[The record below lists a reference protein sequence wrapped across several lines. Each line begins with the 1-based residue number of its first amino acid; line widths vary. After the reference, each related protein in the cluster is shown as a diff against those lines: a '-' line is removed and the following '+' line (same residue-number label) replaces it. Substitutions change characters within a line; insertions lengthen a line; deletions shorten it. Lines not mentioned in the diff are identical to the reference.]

1 MLNFRGLHVAFLY
14 KRKLKDMEVSSSA
27 TKDGGE
33 WQKALEL
40 FYQLSDAQLQP
51 NVISY
56 DAILDSTKDPEVARV
71 MFLGFPKF
79 CDQNRC
85 FSRGCFVCVWNFVGC
100 FGCDMWCE
108 IIIRSPYDIAIFA
121 CVTLFL
127 GGRLEN
133 QN

>member
-1 MLNFRGLHVAFLY
+1 MFANLY
-14 KRKLKDMEVSSSA
+14 KRKLKYIEVSSSA

-56 DAILDSTKDPEVARV
+56 DAILDTKDPEVARV
-71 MFLGFPKF
+71 MFLGFPEI

-85 FSRGCFVCVWNFVGC
+85 FSRGCSVCV
-100 FGCDMWCE
+100 
-108 IIIRSPYDIAIFA
+108 
-121 CVTLFL
+121 
-127 GGRLEN
+127 
-133 QN
+133 

>member
-1 MLNFRGLHVAFLY
+1 MDVASISFPLQTKTNY
-14 KRKLKDMEVSSSA
+14 IEASSSA

-79 CDQNRC
+79 ATKTRVFLVVALCVCAILLVVSDVTCDVK
-85 FSRGCFVCVWNFVGC
+85 SL
-100 FGCDMWCE
+100 
-108 IIIRSPYDIAIFA
+108 FA
-121 CVTLFL
+121 HTMI
-127 GGRLEN
+127 
-133 QN
+133 